1 MKMSQFTFKDQ
12 IASFEDSMDTYLK
25 NKSTD
30 CILYSEDGG
39 EFKVHKEMFGQTTFL
54 RKILTSANE
63 RCCGTVEVFCPC
75 SKDELSHLVKF
86 LYDGEIHCAK
96 EEFDSLKILEN
107 LSKIFGFDENLSFQN
122 HWEEPSQAD
131 ESFCSST
138 DAELLG
144 DKEEA
149 LDNIIV
155 IPILKSINPIE
166 SRRKAHKSGGAKR
179 RFFKG
184 NGRRKQSLKCSEFF
198 RSGIDKSD
206 LTQHMEQV
214 HEKITSIHEEK
225 KSCLICVTDFLG
237 SIALKRHIKSVHEG
251 KEPNS
256 CKICD
261 QVFSKYLCL
270 KRHIETVHG
279 GKKQS
284 LKCSECDRVTFRDKS
299 DLKLHMARV
308 HKKIALVHE
317 EKKSCLICAKDFLG
331 RIAMK
336 SHIKSVHE
344 GKEPNSCKICDQV
357 FTRYLSLKVHLDFVH
372 GGKKILKCSECDR
385 DTFRA
390 NNELKAHIEL
400 VHRKSVLFECRHCG
414 KKLSNMNRKERH
426 ENALCIKM
434 PFECELCPYRNQFKL
449 RSSLYRHIK
458 TFHKGK
464 NATILKENVKELKPF
479 SCEKCKKNF
488 SSMDLLKK
496 HEKKNCAIV
505 ILKCKY
511 CDKTFLKRKL
521 LTVHERYRGQLKIF
535 FQFLSKFVCRL
546 LGNVQTNGKI
556 DLLVHFES
564 ICLQKNSLKS

>member
-12 IASFEDSMDTYLK
+12 IASFEDSRDTYLK

-54 RKILTSANE
+54 RKILSSANE
-63 RCCGTVEVFCPC
+63 RCCGTIEVFCPC

-96 EEFDSLKILEN
+96 EEFDFLKILEN

-214 HEKITSIHEEK
+214 
-225 KSCLICVTDFLG
+225 
-237 SIALKRHIKSVHEG
+237 
-251 KEPNS
+251 
-256 CKICD
+256 
-261 QVFSKYLCL
+261 
-270 KRHIETVHG
+270 
-279 GKKQS
+279 
-284 LKCSECDRVTFRDKS
+284 
-299 DLKLHMARV
+299 
-308 HKKIALVHE
+308 
-317 EKKSCLICAKDFLG
+317 KD
-331 RIAMK
+331 
-336 SHIKSVHE
+336 
-344 GKEPNSCKICDQV
+344 
-357 FTRYLSLKVHLDFVH
+357 Y
-372 GGKKILKCSECDR
+372 
-385 DTFRA
+385 
-390 NNELKAHIEL
+390 
-400 VHRKSVLFECRHCG
+400 
-414 KKLSNMNRKERH
+414 
-426 ENALCIKM
+426 
-434 PFECELCPYRNQFKL
+434 
-449 RSSLYRHIK
+449 
-458 TFHKGK
+458 
-464 NATILKENVKELKPF
+464 
-479 SCEKCKKNF
+479 
-488 SSMDLLKK
+488 
-496 HEKKNCAIV
+496 
-505 ILKCKY
+505 
-511 CDKTFLKRKL
+511 
-521 LTVHERYRGQLKIF
+521 
-535 FQFLSKFVCRL
+535 
-546 LGNVQTNGKI
+546 
-556 DLLVHFES
+556 
-564 ICLQKNSLKS
+564 